1 MDLMAQRDSAT
12 VDRAKE
18 KGEYEAA
25 KADDEAALGLIE
37 KAKGAL
43 SKFYEDNGLA
53 GLQVGARAQQPVVT
67 AGAAPP
73 PPPTTWSEPYGGAKG
88 ESNGIQSILE
98 MITSDIQKDIKTA
111 SQAEA
116 DGVKDH
122 EDFMSSSEATI
133 SKIDEDVAA
142 LEGEIGDAEMA
153 VKDARGVR
161 ADEKKVLDETLM
173 YLRSIAEGCDF
184 MAANFELRKSNRE
197 AETDGLLEA
206 EAALTGGS
214 FGRSSSLIQGC

>member
-18 KGEYEAA
+18 KGEYGAA

-53 GLQVGARAQQPVVT
+53 GLQVGARAKQPVVT

-73 PPPTTWSEPYGGAKG
+73 PPPTMLSEPYGGAKG

-111 SQAEA
+111 TTAEE
-116 DGVKDH
+116 DSVKDYD
-122 EDFMSSSEATI
+122 DFMSSSEATMGQ
-133 SKIDEDVAA
+133 IDSDVAD
-142 LEGEIGDAEMA
+142 LEGEIGDAEIA

-214 FGRSSSLIQGC
+214 FKR

>member
-1 MDLMAQRDSAT
+1 MAQRDSAT

-18 KGEYEAA
+18 KGEFEAA

-73 PPPTTWSEPYGGAKG
+73 PPPTMWSEPYGGAKG

-111 SQAEA
+111 TTAEE
-116 DGVKDH
+116 DSVKDYG
-122 EDFMSSSEATI
+122 DFMSSSEATMGQ
-133 SKIDEDVAA
+133 IDSDVAD
-142 LEGEIGDAEMA
+142 LEGEIGDAEIA

-206 EAALTGGS
+206 EAALTGG
-214 FGRSSSLIQGC
+214 